1 MKIYEVFRRFIATL
15 KIVMKLNFVLAYI
28 KYYTTMLNG
37 YFYFFNNPMIF
48 KVYET
53 EKENDRF
60 LHASYTNSET

>member
-15 KIVMKLNFVLAYI
+15 KIVMKLKFVLAYI
-28 KYYTTMLNG
+28 KYYTTVLNG